1 MPKIVRRSHFM
12 GKVIGLTGGIGTGK
26 STVSNLLEVHGF
38 KIVDA
43 DVASREA
50 VEKDSEG
57 LQQVKQ
63 VFGDKAVDQ
72 NGEMDRKYIGEIVF
86 NDAKKRKELNQ
97 IIHPIVREIMNEQKE
112 QYLSEGYN
120 VIMDI
125 PLLFENNLQ
134 DTVDETWLV
143 YASES
148 IQVERLMERNDLSQE
163 EAKARVYSQISIDKK
178 RRMADHV
185 IDNRGTL
192 LELKQNVEQ
201 LLMDEGYIQQA
212 AYNQDEE

>member
-1 MPKIVRRSHFM
+1 M